1 MPTGNPWTRPLTEAP
16 NKQIFAVIAL
26 RNPDAI
32 AKKIRSL
39 EVPSLAVRDDV
50 WLASYG
56 GTTKEFA
63 EALGIR
69 SGEIGAGLVIPV
81 VNYSGRAASEI
92 WEWLKVNRPKND

>member
-1 MPTGNPWTRPLTEAP
+1 MTEAP

-26 RNPDAI
+26 RNTDAI

-39 EVPSLAVRDDV
+39 ELPSLAVSDDV

-69 SGEIGAGLVIPV
+69 SGEIGAAGLVIPV
-81 VNYSGRAASEI
+81 ENYSGRAASEI